1 MCENCF
7 SRKIYKTEN
16 LNFAMCILLKK
27 NTFLVNI
34 FFLKKKYYRTKSN
47 AIWELFSK
55 FLIFSNLFDKP
66 LEE

>member
-34 FFLKKKYYRTKSN
+34 FFFLKKILSHQVECN
-47 AIWELFSK
+47 MGNIFQVSHIFK
-55 FLIFSNLFDKP
+55 FI
-66 LEE
+66 

>member
-34 FFLKKKYYRTKSN
+34 FFFFLKILSHQVECN
-47 AIWELFSK
+47 MGNIFQVSHIFK
-55 FLIFSNLFDKP
+55 FI
-66 LEE
+66 